1 MNFTYNLSETEYLV
15 FKTQV
20 SHFELFSGHEGGG
33 ELKKIAN
40 YRGGKWIFDSFE
52 QQKLFWF
59 LFTMFKNDFGKALKQ
74 YIRSLNEKPKTY
86 VIKCAKRRFD
96 IKIQRM
102 KRGWSNWFYS
112 SFYQSN
118 RF

>member
-96 IKIQRM
+96 IKIQKM
-102 KRGWSNWFYS
+102 KRGWTNWFYS